1 MTFASVSVKIK
12 AERTEKMKDKT
23 FVALSSLFFL
33 IFFIGIA
40 SVTLNKPLSNI
51 LKAKDVAPSPLKSFG
66 VVFPQIGVAGD
77 INNPNSSTKVKVSV
91 YIRGIDGSILPNR
104 AVKLA
109 ADMPSISIIPS
120 DTQMTNN
127 IGQAEFFI
135 TSNQTGKAK
144 LTATDV
150 SSNISVVNIPTVEFT
165 R

>member
-1 MTFASVSVKIK
+1 
-12 AERTEKMKDKT
+12 MKDKT

-33 IFFIGIA
+33 IFFIGVV

-51 LKAKDVAPSPLKSFG
+51 LRAKDVAPSPLKSFG
-66 VVFPQIGVAGD
+66 IVFPQIGAVGD
-77 INNPNSSTKVKVSV
+77 ATGIKNPTKIKVSI
-91 YIRGIDGSILPNR
+91 YIRGVDGSILSNR
-104 AVKLA
+104 TVKLA
-109 ADMPSISIIPS
+109 ADLPSISIQPA

-135 TSNQTGKAK
+135 TSNQAGRAK

-165 R
+165 Q